1 MKSKLILSFIL
12 VVLIAL
18 TVSTVS
24 ATDLASDDVAISDM
38 SDDTIAASDS
48 EGEIVS
54 ATIDVTKNGTE
65 SDYATI
71 TNAINSASEGD
82 TINLGENKEYDVSNN
97 TIIINKK
104 NITFSG
110 KNVTIK
116 GTGDGNGIVN
126 VVSEGSNSTV
136 SGIKFINTQANTQ
149 YTNANTLKG
158 WGLFLG
164 RGTTDVNVIN
174 CSFIDFNHG
183 VRIQGGSNFNI
194 IQNCYFT
201 GAATQVTNNGNK
213 EQGTKAIGIM
223 GSKGTKVI
231 NNIFNGTVLDGVSVA
246 GGSTGTYIY
255 NNTFINNA
263 YSIYFGGAS
272 TAGSII
278 TNNTFNNCGHIE
290 ATYNKNGTIVNVN
303 FQDLPVISIQKAS
316 DSCVIANNTF
326 IARTSNVL
334 IAAEEANTAHG
345 YPSDIGNIT
354 VTGNKINK
362 LNDTTILQTVVLLRI
377 VSNSGILNPT
387 GNIIISNN
395 VLNGA
400 KAATYWS
407 NEWGN
412 NDGEVNIPAANP
424 VATYFEIISINNG
437 KLTFALKDVNGNV
450 LDGELV
456 TYTIGNVSKNLTVD
470 ENGSAS
476 ISGLP
481 SGTVTL
487 KYNGSAKLAAAST
500 SIDIASLIDTKISAS
515 NLNIK
520 VGDNGK
526 LQVTLKD
533 ASGNPLANQK
543 VSVIINGKPYTQTT
557 NSKGVAYI
565 SLKYSE
571 AATYQATLVFE
582 GNSDYKSSIG
592 NAKIVVSKKTTSLTA
607 PSKTFKVKAIKKIA
621 ITLKSSGKS
630 VAGKKIT
637 LKVNGKT
644 YTAKTNSKGVATVK
658 VKITKKGTFKYTA
671 SFAGDKAF
679 KSISKKGTIKVKK

>member
-24 ATDLASDDVAISDM
+24 AADLASDDVAISDM

-278 TNNTFNNCGHIE
+278 TNNTFNNCGH
-290 ATYNKNGTIVNVN
+290 
-303 FQDLPVISIQKAS
+303 S
-316 DSCVIANNTF
+316 
-326 IARTSNVL
+326 
-334 IAAEEANTAHG
+334 
-345 YPSDIGNIT
+345 
-354 VTGNKINK
+354 
-362 LNDTTILQTVVLLRI
+362 
-377 VSNSGILNPT
+377 
-387 GNIIISNN
+387 
-395 VLNGA
+395 
-400 KAATYWS
+400 
-407 NEWGN
+407 
-412 NDGEVNIPAANP
+412 
-424 VATYFEIISINNG
+424 
-437 KLTFALKDVNGNV
+437 
-450 LDGELV
+450 LDR
-456 TYTIGNVSKNLTVD
+456 
-470 ENGSAS
+470 
-476 ISGLP
+476 
-481 SGTVTL
+481 
-487 KYNGSAKLAAAST
+487 
-500 SIDIASLIDTKISAS
+500 
-515 NLNIK
+515 
-520 VGDNGK
+520 
-526 LQVTLKD
+526 
-533 ASGNPLANQK
+533 
-543 VSVIINGKPYTQTT
+543 
-557 NSKGVAYI
+557 
-565 SLKYSE
+565 
-571 AATYQATLVFE
+571 
-582 GNSDYKSSIG
+582 
-592 NAKIVVSKKTTSLTA
+592 
-607 PSKTFKVKAIKKIA
+607 
-621 ITLKSSGKS
+621 KS
-630 VAGKKIT
+630 V
-637 LKVNGKT
+637 V
-644 YTAKTNSKGVATVK
+644 
-658 VKITKKGTFKYTA
+658 
-671 SFAGDKAF
+671 
-679 KSISKKGTIKVKK
+679 